1 MNRKEEKIFK
11 YLMAQYSKQ
20 WHQNKPYRESYDEN
34 LAVYLGETA
43 QEKFPLSYNESFN
56 RILPIIYTML
66 SRFMSQMYQTDDI
79 VSVKPRK
86 RSDIENAKAVEAV
99 LNYQMDNLNAI
110 DTRGGS
116 YLVMMKWFFNALTFG
131 KGIVKCYWKKEER
144 ITPRRVSVPRAV
156 FDDNGQ
162 MVGTEMQDIL
172 TQDNQ
177 IVYNAPYVE
186 VLNNKTFIPDIEYKS
201 IQDMPFVF
209 LVYNRSVDELHKL
222 QEEGIY
228 KNIKDLGWQSSGTGG
243 HPQDS
248 MEGFVES
255 LNLAG
260 GAPIDRE
267 QSEFKAPYVDV
278 IECYTKLILED
289 SAYEV
294 GSGIKI
300 KGKEEECIVHIGNYK
315 TILSIQRN
323 PYGIRPLFD
332 IGCYMHPSLYW
343 DVGLV
348 ELTKGIQ
355 SQVNTL
361 ANLRMQNVMLN
372 INTMLRVD
380 PDADIDPE
388 ALVIKPFGVI
398 PAEKGE
404 IEPLIFPD
412 TAGQAFQEQERF
424 FNDTIQDLM
433 GCYSFNMGQSP
444 VRQEKTGVVQSITS
458 MGEARVKLLLMSM
471 DYLGIRPLLQYMMI
485 LNTYHLPQGFEVKIA
500 DSEGTQFKQ
509 IFGESI
515 HSDYNF
521 VSKYTASEPSLDK
534 NYRAQQLIQLSQMWQ
549 QSPWINQYQFIKSI
563 CELLGVKELDGL
575 LRTPEQIM
583 QESKQQQ
590 QAQMVGEQQRFKQE
604 VEKVMV
610 GKKAD
615 FESKHQLNEQEF
627 GHDVA
632 MAEIKHENNMEEK
645 GE

>member
-222 QEEGIY
+222 QEKGIY
-228 KNIKDLGWQSSGTGG
+228 KNIKDPENFAEIGVELKLV
-243 HPQDS
+243 
-248 MEGFVES
+248 GFKK
-255 LNLAG
+255 NG
-260 GAPIDRE
+260 
-267 QSEFKAPYVDV
+267 
-278 IECYTKLILED
+278 
-289 SAYEV
+289 
-294 GSGIKI
+294 
-300 KGKEEECIVHIGNYK
+300 
-315 TILSIQRN
+315 
-323 PYGIRPLFD
+323 
-332 IGCYMHPSLYW
+332 
-343 DVGLV
+343 
-348 ELTKGIQ
+348 ELTKPSLKKLTSDFDKIK
-355 SQVNTL
+355 
-361 ANLRMQNVMLN
+361 
-372 INTMLRVD
+372 RVGNRNKYIIIMGLHGNKR
-380 PDADIDPE
+380 ID
-388 ALVIKPFGVI
+388 LDK
-398 PAEKGE
+398 
-404 IEPLIFPD
+404 
-412 TAGQAFQEQERF
+412 
-424 FNDTIQDLM
+424 FND
-433 GCYSFNMGQSP
+433 
-444 VRQEKTGVVQSITS
+444 
-458 MGEARVKLLLMSM
+458 
-471 DYLGIRPLLQYMMI
+471 YLY
-485 LNTYHLPQGFEVKIA
+485 
-500 DSEGTQFKQ
+500 
-509 IFGESI
+509 ESI
-515 HSDYNF
+515 DNRKFRKFELNAIDYKSFKTNGYNEKDYYSTGSNYSD
-521 VSKYTASEPSLDK
+521 
-534 NYRAQQLIQLSQMWQ
+534 
-549 QSPWINQYQFIKSI
+549 
-563 CELLGVKELDGL
+563 
-575 LRTPEQIM
+575 
-583 QESKQQQ
+583 
-590 QAQMVGEQQRFKQE
+590 
-604 VEKVMV
+604 
-610 GKKAD
+610 D
-615 FESKHQLNEQEF
+615 FTSRSRR
-627 GHDVA
+627 
-632 MAEIKHENNMEEK
+632 
-645 GE
+645 